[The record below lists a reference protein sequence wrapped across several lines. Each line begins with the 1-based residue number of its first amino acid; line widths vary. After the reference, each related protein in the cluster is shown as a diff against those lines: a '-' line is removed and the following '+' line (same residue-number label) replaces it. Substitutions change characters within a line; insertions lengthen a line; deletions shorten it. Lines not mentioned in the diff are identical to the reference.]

1 MSDRPGNA
9 GRPCSS
15 ELQLSVKLTR
25 PSGTMPRLKESPSE
39 LEPKGASD
47 KYMACPSCMK
57 ISAGGAHCDATSRV
71 KADGLVWQATPSPSA
86 GPEHIEAQR
95 SSPHVCSMIPAASA
109 PSTARSRRRAMAK
122 ASSSSPPPGPAS
134 TSSSSK
140 DEKFSP
146 TGEML
151 VATSFLS
158 GAFPRAAS
166 NTEARPPSGI
176 LSSSASESRGS
187 GSGSAVGRLTT
198 SRRRTGGGGPTEAP
212 GGGQGTTAASGLC
225 VLPPRAACLVAVDW
239 SPPPPRAAAR
249 SREAERLPRIPVRL
263 VGLPA
268 AFFLSTTDFSGSSHS
283 LCVNPRKS
291 ISISF
296 ACFSSINC
304 PFSSINCLIKM
315 SLRLPSIL
323 AVSIWYRMSATRSM
337 HCAFALSNSR

>member
-225 VLPPRAACLVAVDW
+225 VLPPRAACLVA
-239 SPPPPRAAAR
+239 
-249 SREAERLPRIPVRL
+249 
-263 VGLPA
+263 
-268 AFFLSTTDFSGSSHS
+268 FFLSTTDFSGSSHS